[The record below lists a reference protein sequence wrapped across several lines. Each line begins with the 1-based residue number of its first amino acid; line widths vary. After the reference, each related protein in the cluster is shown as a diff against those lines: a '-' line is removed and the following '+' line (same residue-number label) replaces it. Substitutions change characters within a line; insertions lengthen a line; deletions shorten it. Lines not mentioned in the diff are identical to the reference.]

1 MKKLISL
8 LIVASMLLSL
18 ALPAFGAES
27 ANGAKTVTKVV
38 AKLSDYQTIT
48 GAGLKASTE
57 QTKSGSFTTL
67 LEGASLT
74 KTTTVPVVTSDFS
87 EGKYLE
93 VSIFSPEKTSTAIG
107 LLLISDNV
115 GTSSKDYYYTIINC
129 EFQNWKKFSFA
140 LSGMSTVGTPAGF
153 SKIDAIQLVPGYGGV
168 SVNSHAKF
176 FFDDIYIT
184 SAMSEDANLEEVKTE
199 IEPLVV
205 WSAEENGTGEILEI
219 DGKKCVKWGPGKE
232 SLVNNSP
239 AKRIN
244 MDPKWNL
251 KKYKNLVIEM
261 FSEKNTGN
269 VFCVTMYGSDNP
281 ETPKQDFYWTKFPS
295 NWEGEWRQVEI
306 PIQGGDGNAG
316 GFSHSHSPDFVP
328 TEGEFFGVGGQGL
341 HGDNFVEDTVVYLS
355 KIYFAGDANAK
366 DPINPAGDLIY
377 EDNFDPETQT
387 DYVAMVKAKHPR
399 KHHPRL
405 LVTDEILARIK
416 KYKDIDPFVKAA
428 YNAVKRNADNYLTEP
443 PPPPTS
449 TMLSGSVSMNRNH
462 LEDVTEAC
470 GLMYLLTGDKKY
482 PERIWEEIVT
492 IIDADVDWVKSANGT
507 GLDSGHLSNAIALA
521 YDWCYD
527 YWTKDQKQYMRN
539 GVMKYA
545 LYNAGLIRNGG
556 GYLGMANNVVAAI
569 SKGYMTACLAWCDEP
584 GYENY
589 ANEYINSVI
598 KYVPGA
604 LLYQYVPDGMYSEG
618 IGYWWYSVTMFSYM
632 LTAMQTA
639 IGTDGGLGD
648 HEGFSKT
655 AYMPFYI
662 RGPKGAFDFSD
673 STKTSQQYGSPVY
686 FYLAERYGVDA
697 SRAFRLSTYEKTTDL
712 DMLDLVWYNPETQ
725 AAADWRTGL
734 KRDFVVSGLEPI
746 VSLRSSYDPDA
757 YYIAGK
763 GGNSRTGHDQYDAG
777 SFVIDALGVR
787 WIEDTGPEVYEYDT
801 PSYYRYRERPEGNN
815 CLFVDPTRGWKEGA
829 GQTPGKNS
837 YDTMS
842 TVTAS
847 GSNDGAAYGVV
858 DNAPSYKETLSKYER
873 GFALVNNRTQF
884 IVRDEIETLAPYE
897 LYSYYHTSKG
907 FTVTEGEDK
916 NSFVMKAKDGQ
927 LCKVHFFSDIPGF
940 DVGVMD
946 AVHHEASPKPGPN
959 NVPHA
964 DNSGFQ
970 KLYFHANKVT
980 KGHITA
986 VFTPMME
993 DAEVDLPE
1001 IYSFTEWNKYLE
1013 DSASLT
1019 SISIDG
1025 VPLSDFNA
1033 GVGSYKFE
1041 TEKVG
1046 VVTATAGADVD
1057 VEITQATKIGETAH
1071 IKATN
1076 KESGKSF
1083 TYSVT
1088 FAPYTIPGISN
1099 GFDIVSI
1106 EAPYI
1111 PEPNNPPKNVLDGNL
1126 STRFAADSTDG
1137 SAQFI
1142 VDLGSSRRIKGFSIS
1157 FYNGHTRKNK
1167 FAMEVSQDKENWTE
1181 VFFGC
1186 TSGTTDALV
1195 AYDFE
1200 PTDARYVRYKGYGCY
1215 AADEIT
1221 VVNTFNSITEFAVY
1235 GDADDFSDTQGHWA
1249 QNEIYFAKNYS
1260 LVNGMGNNMYMP
1272 ENSVTR
1278 AEFITMMVR
1287 GCGFMEYPYEDG
1299 TFADV
1304 ASSDWFST
1312 NVMTAKEKGII
1323 PPEMVSDGN
1332 FYPSAQ
1338 LTREEM
1344 CAIATLAF
1352 SSSTHRDI
1360 PVAGTTSIFT
1370 DLSDGPYLSYI
1381 DKAIGL
1387 RITNGM
1393 SADTFAPKANITR
1406 AQAAAILRRV
1416 FLKVFN
1422 TNN

>member
-1 MKKLISL
+1 MKKVISVFL
-8 LIVASMLLSL
+8 VLSMLLSL
-18 ALPAFGAES
+18 SLPAFSAEKKADGAM
-27 ANGAKTVTKVV
+27 VV
-38 AKLSDYQTIT
+38 VNLSDYQTIT

-57 QTKSGSFTTL
+57 QTMSGSFTTL
-67 LEGASLT
+67 LEGNALT
-74 KTTTVPVVTSDFS
+74 KTSTIPVTTSDFS
-87 EGKYLE
+87 QGKYLE
-93 VSIFSPEKTSTAIG
+93 VSIFSPEKTATALGI
-107 LLLISDNV
+107 LLMSDNPA
-115 GTSSKDYYYTIINC
+115 TSSKDYYYTVLNC
-129 EFQNWKKFSFA
+129 DFKNWKKLSVA
-140 LSGMSTVGTPAGF
+140 LEQMNNSGTPKGLN
-153 SKIDAIQLVPGYGGV
+153 SIDSVQIVPGYGGSGV
-168 SVNSHAKF
+168 DSHAKLF
-176 FFDDIYIT
+176 IDDIYIT
-184 SAMSEDANLEEVKTE
+184 ASQSADANQTEKKTE

-205 WSAEENGTGEILEI
+205 WSAENNGKTQIYEI
-219 DGKKCVKWGPGKE
+219 DGVKCVKWGPGKE
-232 SLVNNSP
+232 ALINQSP
-239 AKRIN
+239 AQRID
-244 MDPKWNL
+244 MSPSWDL
-251 KKYKNLVIEM
+251 SRYKNLMIDMYSV
-261 FSEKNTGN
+261 KNTGN
-269 VFCVTMYGSDNP
+269 VFCVTLYGSDNP
-281 ETPKQDFYWTKFPS
+281 ETQGRDFYWTKFPS

-306 PIQGGDGNAG
+306 PIQGGEGNAG
-316 GFSHSHSPDFVP
+316 GFSYSRSPDFLP
-328 TEGEFFGVGGQGL
+328 IEGEFFGLGGQGL
-341 HGDNFVEDTVVYLS
+341 HGDNFVEDTEVYVS

-428 YNAVKRNADNYLTEP
+428 YNAVKRNADKYLTEA

-470 GLMYLLTGDKKY
+470 GMMYLLTGDKKY
-482 PERIWEEIVT
+482 PARIWEEIVT
-492 IIDADVDWVKSANGT
+492 IIDADVDWVKSANAT

-527 YWTKDQKQYMRN
+527 FWTKDQKQYMRN

-545 LYNAGLIRNGG
+545 LYNASRIRNGG

-673 STKTSQQYGSPVY
+673 STKTSLQYGTPVY
-686 FYLAERYGVDA
+686 FYLDDRYNIPSA
-697 SRAFRLSTYEKTTDL
+697 SAFRLSTYEKTSDL
-712 DMLDLVWYNPETQ
+712 DMLDLVWYNPETKR
-725 AAADWRTGL
+725 ANDWRTGL

-777 SFVIDALGVR
+777 SFVIDALGKR

-815 CLFVDPTRGWKEGA
+815 CLFVDPTRDWKEGG
-829 GQTPGKNS
+829 GQTLGKNS

-842 TVTAS
+842 TITAS
-847 GSNDGAAYGVV
+847 GTNDGAAYGIV

-907 FTVTEGEDK
+907 FTITEGEDK

-970 KLYFHANKVT
+970 KLYFHADKVT

-993 DAEVDLPE
+993 DDKVELPE
-1001 IYSFTEWNKYLE
+1001 IIPFSEWNKYLE
-1013 DSASLT
+1013 NQTSLT

-1025 VPLSDFNA
+1025 VPLVGFNA

-1046 VVTATAGADVD
+1046 LVTATASDD
-1057 VEITQATKIGETAH
+1057 VEVSITQANAIGETAL

-1076 KESGKSF
+1076 KNTGKEF
-1083 TYSVT
+1083 TYSVN

-1099 GFDIVSI
+1099 GFEIVSY

-1111 PEPNNPPKNVLDGNL
+1111 PEPQNPPANMFDGNFG
-1126 STRFAADSTDG
+1126 TRFAVDGTDG

-1142 VDLGSSRRIKGFSIS
+1142 VDLGAPKKITGFSIS

-1167 FAMEVSQDKENWTE
+1167 FAMEVSDDKQTWKEI
-1181 VFFGC
+1181 FFGC
-1186 TSGTTDALV
+1186 TPGTTDALV
-1195 AYDFE
+1195 AFNVDPVE
-1200 PTDARYVRYKGYGCY
+1200 GRYVRFKGYGCY
-1215 AADEIT
+1215 AADEQT
-1221 VVNTFNSITEFAVY
+1221 VVNTFNSITEFSVY
-1235 GDADDFSDTQGHWA
+1235 GDADDFNDTKGHWA
-1249 QNEIYFAKNYS
+1249 QSEIYFAKNYG
-1260 LVNGMGNNMYMP
+1260 LVNGVGDNNYAP

-1287 GCGFMEYPYEDG
+1287 GCGFMAYPYEDG

-1323 PPEMVSDGN
+1323 PPEMVADGN
-1332 FYPSAQ
+1332 FYPNIP

-1352 SSSTHRDI
+1352 SASTRTD
-1360 PVAGTTSIFT
+1360 VAESGTTGIFT

-1416 FLKVFN
+1416 YLKVYN